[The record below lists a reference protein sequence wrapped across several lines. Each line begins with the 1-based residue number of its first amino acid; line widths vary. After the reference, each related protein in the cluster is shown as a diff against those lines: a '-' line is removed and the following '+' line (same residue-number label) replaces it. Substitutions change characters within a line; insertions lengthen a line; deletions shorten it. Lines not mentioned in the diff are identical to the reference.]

1 DAPGADAQ
9 IEPEEEEEGR
19 VAERVCWEA
28 PAQMDVAQPGVP
40 DTAPAGIKTQDEEDE
55 QMEEDAP
62 DADAEALGDCM
73 GISGDARRCLL
84 GDTGPSAAT
93 LECEVPAGDKTEPS
107 AEEMVPEVDER
118 VEMRSDEEPFE
129 EKVHT
134 AEPLSM
140 QTTEALGETA
150 SQPASAGGAG
160 AGIGEGDD
168 SILEAAA
175 SVEPAR
181 TDPPQAAGGG
191 RRRRRGRRNKKKP
204 ATAAPTEVEVQS
216 AAITA
221 EAPDRHVLVST
232 PAASVASPQT
242 DGGEINC
249 GIGGTDSGEESPDT
263 VLRRSTTTSIELYH
277 QAQSGM
283 VEVQSGEYATRED
296 TLTDE
301 QEFELGRISRLLS
314 TGCTAYDI
322 LNVAQHTSFP
332 YISIRF

>member
-1 DAPGADAQ
+1 MQ
-9 IEPEEEEEGR
+9 I
-19 VAERVCWEA
+19 
-28 PAQMDVAQPGVP
+28 
-40 DTAPAGIKTQDEEDE
+40 T
-55 QMEEDAP
+55 
-62 DADAEALGDCM
+62 
-73 GISGDARRCLL
+73 
-84 GDTGPSAAT
+84 
-93 LECEVPAGDKTEPS
+93 EV
-107 AEEMVPEVDER
+107 
-118 VEMRSDEEPFE
+118 F
-129 EKVHT
+129 
-134 AEPLSM
+134 
-140 QTTEALGETA
+140 ETA
-150 SQPASAGGAG
+150 SPRPADAGGAG

-181 TDPPQAAGGG
+181 TDPARAAGARGG
-191 RRRRRGRRNKKKP
+191 RRRRRGRRNKKKKV
-204 ATAAPTEVEVQS
+204 TAAPTEVEVQS

-263 VLRRSTTTSIELYH
+263 VLRRSTTSSIELYH

-322 LNVAQHTSFP
+322 LNVAQHTYLTRTSASASSGCRGSCTRTTAGATP
-332 YISIRF
+332 ARLRSSRR